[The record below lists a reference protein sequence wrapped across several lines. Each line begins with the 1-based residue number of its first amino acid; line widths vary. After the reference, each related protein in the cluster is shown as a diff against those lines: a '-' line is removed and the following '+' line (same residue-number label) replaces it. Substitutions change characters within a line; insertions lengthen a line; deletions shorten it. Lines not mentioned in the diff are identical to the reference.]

1 LAAGLTVTVG
11 AVGAVVSMLIPVA
24 VFVADVLPAW
34 SVQCADSDWFW
45 PSVETVLVIVAAT
58 TPDPESEQFHTS
70 VTELLFQPK
79 LFADG
84 VRLNKIIAGETVS
97 TME

>member
-1 LAAGLTVTVG
+1 
-11 AVGAVVSMLIPVA
+11 MLIPVT
-24 VFVADVLPAW
+24 VFVADVLPPW
-34 SVQCADSDWFW
+34 SVHCADSDWFW
-45 PSVETVLVIVAAT
+45 PSVETILVIVGAT

-79 LFADG
+79 LLADG
-84 VRLNKIIAGETVS
+84 VRLNNMIVGEPVS